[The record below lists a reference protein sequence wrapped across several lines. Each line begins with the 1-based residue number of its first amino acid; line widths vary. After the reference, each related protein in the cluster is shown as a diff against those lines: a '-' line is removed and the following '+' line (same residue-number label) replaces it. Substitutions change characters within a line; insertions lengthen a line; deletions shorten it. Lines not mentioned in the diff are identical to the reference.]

1 MREFEPWGIVFTV
14 LGLAVALVT
23 IVIDLEDRQSDRVFR
38 AWQVV
43 REFEIRNL
51 ELDGFSIVGAGGSSM
66 REAVELLNR
75 EFDGFM
81 CVPGV
86 GWISEALTGNDRREC
101 LIPKKKREWLTGLK
115 GPFADL
121 MEAKLEGARLAE
133 AKLRGAYL
141 AGADLAGAD
150 LSDADL
156 SDADLVDAYLNWA
169 YLSDADLSGT
179 DLAGALLLSAYLTGA
194 DLSGA
199 DLVDAV
205 LMSANLTGADLTD
218 AAIEQYQLDSACG
231 DTSPRNLPTTLI
243 WNSPPCE

>member
-1 MREFEPWGIVFTV
+1 
-14 LGLAVALVT
+14 
-23 IVIDLEDRQSDRVFR
+23 
-38 AWQVV
+38 
-43 REFEIRNL
+43 
-51 ELDGFSIVGAGGSSM
+51 M

-141 AGADLAGAD
+141 AGADL
-150 LSDADL
+150 
-156 SDADLVDAYLNWA
+156 
-169 YLSDADLSGT
+169 SGT
-179 DLAGALLLSAYLTGA
+179 DLAGALLLSAYLSGADLSGAYLVDAVLMAANLTGA

>member
-1 MREFEPWGIVFTV
+1 MATKGALRSRALAKAGASAFGAGVVRAGRGCHRFVREFEPWGIVFTV

-115 GPFADL
+115 GPFAYL
-121 MEAKLEGARLAE
+121 MEANLRVRYMGRGDVRLV
-133 AKLRGAYL
+133 R
-141 AGADLAGAD
+141 
-150 LSDADL
+150 
-156 SDADLVDAYLNWA
+156 VV
-169 YLSDADLSGT
+169 T
-179 DLAGALLLSAYLTGA
+179 ALQ
-194 DLSGA
+194 
-199 DLVDAV
+199 VRV
-205 LMSANLTGADLTD
+205 
-218 AAIEQYQLDSACG
+218 
-231 DTSPRNLPTTLI
+231 
-243 WNSPPCE
+243 